1 MSARYPLVRNLSAL
15 STRSGVRKRPSRA
28 GSSPSLARIS
38 RICGTMVCSS
48 CLGDITFTVAGFD
61 FIGFNLKDVAGS
73 LGDADPLE
81 LGPLAR
87 KSGTPAALEPTA
99 NLDGQVLRRRD
110 RVRERLHF
118 GVQVAAVEGLEDA
131 PHHDLIERRRVHGA
145 PRHGVQGTARTHL
158 QHVVVAV
165 PIRIVALEIGS
176 ES

>member
-28 GSSPSLARIS
+28 GSSTSLARIS

-48 CLGDITFTVAGFD
+48 RLGDITFTVGGFD
-61 FIGFNLKDVAGS
+61 FIGSNLKNVAAS
-73 LGDADPLE
+73 LGDADPIE

-87 KSGTPAALEPTA
+87 KSGAPAALQPAA

-145 PRHGVQGTARTHL
+145 ARHGDRKSTRLNSSHL
-158 QHVVVAV
+158 GISYA
-165 PIRIVALEIGS
+165 
-176 ES
+176 